1 MGFLN
6 SYKRLDNLCRDM
18 NGIGVTG
25 YIKDMECLARGTYFV
40 PGWKEDYFQLK
51 QYRHIRNRI
60 AHENDINENDLCS
73 AEDAAW
79 LETFYQRILTQNDP
93 LALYYKY
100 KTTKQRTSNVTSP
113 PEQQPSGSDLPTSK
127 HKQIPIGCAT
137 LILSTIAIVAG
148 IIFYSL

>member
-25 YIKDMECLARGTYFV
+25 YIKDMECFAKGTYFV

-79 LETFYQRILTQNDP
+79 LLLRWRSDI
-93 LALYYKY
+93 
-100 KTTKQRTSNVTSP
+100 
-113 PEQQPSGSDLPTSK
+113 GS
-127 HKQIPIGCAT
+127 T
-137 LILSTIAIVAG
+137 LFCCFIFIIEGKGIV
-148 IIFYSL
+148 LC